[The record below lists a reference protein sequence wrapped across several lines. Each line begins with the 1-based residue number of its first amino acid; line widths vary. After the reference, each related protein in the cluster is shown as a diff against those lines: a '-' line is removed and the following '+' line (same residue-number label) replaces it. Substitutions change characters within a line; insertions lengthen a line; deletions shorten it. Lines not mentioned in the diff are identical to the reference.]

1 MTISDEGY
9 FHPPPFNSLNFPLL
23 PFQLHSLLLLT
34 SFSLLLSFFS
44 SPATASTFS
53 FSFFIILCPSLFFLA
68 EISFDLLVRRQIARL
83 EQPGLE
89 CVKLA
94 YDEMERMV
102 STCVYIHV
110 HVFVSVCISMFVCKC
125 V

>member
-1 MTISDEGY
+1 M
-9 FHPPPFNSLNFPLL
+9 FPV
-23 PFQLHSLLLLT
+23 
-34 SFSLLLSFFS
+34 
-44 SPATASTFS
+44 
-53 FSFFIILCPSLFFLA
+53 

-102 STCVYIHV
+102 SVHGCVCVCVCVY
-110 HVFVSVCISMFVCKC
+110 VCQCVCKC
-125 V
+125 MCMCVYVCVCT